1 MEFNRLVDDYM
12 KSKGFQPS
20 KLDPC
25 IYIKKTDEGPIYVLV
40 YVDDLIMIGK
50 GKQYEEFVEDTE
62 KEFTMPKSEDLHW
75 YLGLKFDRST
85 INSMTID
92 QELFIKKKLDLF
104 EPIIGQVKR
113 STALPLTYDDAHQT
127 DLEPADPEF
136 PYRSMVGGLMYA
148 MVGSRPDIAQAVSTV
163 SKYLDKPS
171 KTHCELVIHIY
182 QYLRGNSW
190 KIEFNPT
197 DGKVHIIAYCD
208 ASYSNMEERKSLSGY
223 AILLNG
229 CLISWNAQRQPV
241 VALSTAEAELIA
253 ATSAGQEILW
263 FREILEELGYPQET
277 VILREDNQACIE
289 LGKFPAYD
297 HKRTKHIDVRYFW
310 IRDHIKNG
318 NMKFEYCPTKSQ
330 WADIFTKQ
338 LAGPQLRSTISN
350 FMKSSSQG
358 EN

>member
-1 MEFNRLVDDYM
+1 
-12 KSKGFQPS
+12 
-20 KLDPC
+20 
-25 IYIKKTDEGPIYVLV
+25 VLV

-229 CLISWNAQRQPV
+229 CLISWNSQRQPV
-241 VALSTAEAELIA
+241 QCCSRVS
-253 ATSAGQEILW
+253 SA
-263 FREILEELGYPQET
+263 
-277 VILREDNQACIE
+277 
-289 LGKFPAYD
+289 
-297 HKRTKHIDVRYFW
+297 
-310 IRDHIKNG
+310 NG
-318 NMKFEYCPTKSQ
+318 APKKDT
-330 WADIFTKQ
+330 FTPPPNK
-338 LAGPQLRSTISN
+338 LNIY
-350 FMKSSSQG
+350 K
-358 EN
+358 